1 MGSDL
6 NFDLFIARMK
16 AQSQKKVFHDLAS
29 EAAVTCGVDAETLSR
44 IFSRR
49 LEERTFGM
57 GRGVAIFDVK
67 SLQVQHPVLV
77 MATLENMVDFN
88 ALDGQPVNILA
99 AVISPASLGPVHL
112 QKLAQVSR
120 LLNDEDLCN
129 ALRDARDED
138 AMRVLFLSSQGR
150 MMAA

>member
-6 NFDLFIARMK
+6 NFDLFLARMK
-16 AQSQKKVFHDLAS
+16 AQSQKKVFYDLAS
-29 EAAVTCGVDAETLSR
+29 ETAELCGVDVETLYR
-44 IFSRR
+44 VFSRR

-67 SLQVQHPVLV
+67 SMQVQRPALV
-77 MATLENMVDFN
+77 IATLENMVDFN

-99 AVISPASLGPVHL
+99 AVISPYSLGPIHL

-120 LLNDEDLCN
+120 LLNDDCLCN

-138 AMRVLFLSSQGR
+138 AIRVLFLSSQGK